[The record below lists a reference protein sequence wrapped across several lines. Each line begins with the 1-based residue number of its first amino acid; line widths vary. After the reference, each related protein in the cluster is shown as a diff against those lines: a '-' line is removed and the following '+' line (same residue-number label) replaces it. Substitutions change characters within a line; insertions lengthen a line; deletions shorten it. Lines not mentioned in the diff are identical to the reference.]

1 MPQKPLDK
9 RDPRRSRDNM
19 WKAMM
24 ELGTFSVKDISYKT
38 MLHTGTI
45 SAYLIGLEAAGY
57 VTVEREQIRPN
68 QTKNT
73 YTIVKRQLETPRVK
87 KDGSEI
93 SLGRGTENMWRSMR
107 MIGTFSPAD
116 LAAAASTSDAEIKLT
131 TAKDYIKHLLRAGYL
146 AIVSESSPGT
156 QANYRIIKSKIS
168 GPFPP
173 QIQRVKQVYDPN
185 LQKVVWPAVEELS

>member
-9 RDPRRSRDNM
+9 RDPRRTRDNM
-19 WKAMM
+19 WKVMM
-24 ELGTFSVKDISYKT
+24 ELGTFTVKDISYKT

-57 VTVEREQIRPN
+57 VTVAREQIRPN

-73 YTIVKRQLETPRVK
+73 YAIVKRQLETPRVN

-93 SLGRGTENMWRSMR
+93 SQGRGTENMWRSMR
-107 MIGTFSPAD
+107 MLKTFKPSD
-116 LAAAASTSDAEIKLT
+116 LIAAAATADTEIKLA
-131 TAKDYIKHLLRAGYL
+131 TAKDYITHLHRAGYL
-146 AIVSESSPGT
+146 AIVAQSSPGI
-156 QANYRIIKSKIS
+156 QATYRILPSRIS
-168 GPFPP
+168 GPYPP

-185 LQKVVWPAVEELS
+185 LQKVVWPIKEELS